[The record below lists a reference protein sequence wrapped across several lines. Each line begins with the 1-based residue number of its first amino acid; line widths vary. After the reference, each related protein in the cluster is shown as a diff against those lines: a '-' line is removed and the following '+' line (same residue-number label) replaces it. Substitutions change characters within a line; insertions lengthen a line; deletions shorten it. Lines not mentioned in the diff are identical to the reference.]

1 MKIKIVFSWNAVYPN
16 KLMKTEVGETI
27 LLDEIGAL
35 DERPNKLAYLEIW
48 QRLKKQFFERGRKLF
63 AAEVI
68 PNWKGSF
75 RLENW

>member
-48 QRLKKQFFERGRKLF
+48 QMLKKNFERGRKLF

-75 RLENW
+75 RQENW